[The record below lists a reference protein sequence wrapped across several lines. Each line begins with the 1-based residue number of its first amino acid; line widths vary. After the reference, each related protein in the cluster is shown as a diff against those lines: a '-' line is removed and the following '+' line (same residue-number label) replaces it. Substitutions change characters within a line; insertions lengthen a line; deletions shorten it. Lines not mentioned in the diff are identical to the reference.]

1 MILKEKDAK
10 EILEK
15 TIKLSTAKEVVAALY
30 GGANALSRFANN
42 AITQNIEENDITLSL
57 SVAFDNQEGMASTNK
72 LDDASL
78 KKAIETAEA
87 NARFMPPNP
96 EHMLVLPPQKYEK
109 IDAYEEKTA
118 QFSPIERAQEIKKI
132 CQQGDKRDLIL
143 SGTISN
149 GDSFISLANSQ
160 GLFAYHCE
168 TSCGFSMTA
177 RTKDGTGSG
186 KADQSMVQDITQ
198 LNIREMAAE
207 AMDIA
212 EKSKNPKTKEPGDYT
227 VILTA
232 SALGALLFYF
242 LFGFDA
248 RAADEGRS
256 FLSDREKKGN
266 KLGQKIVGENITI
279 RSQASHP
286 QLRSIPFSGFFGGMG
301 FMMGGAS
308 FDAGLPHKD
317 MSWIENG
324 VAKNLIYSRYWAKK
338 QGKEPVP
345 FPSSAIIE
353 GGNYS
358 YEDLI
363 KNTKKGVLVSHFWY
377 IRMVDPNTAL
387 VTGLTRDGNFWI
399 EDGKI
404 QYPIKN
410 FRFNESPL
418 VLLNNIEMMTKP
430 VKVGFAVLPAVK
442 ANNFTF
448 SSLSEAV

>member
-1 MILKEKDAK
+1 MILKEKEAK

-15 TIKLSTAKEVVAALY
+15 AIKLSTAKEIAAALY

-42 AITQNIEENDITLSL
+42 TITQNIEENDITLSI
-57 SVAFDNQEGMASTNK
+57 SAAFDNREGMASTNK
-72 LDDASL
+72 LDDESL
-78 KKAIETAEA
+78 KNVVEVAEA
-87 NARFMPPNP
+87 NARLMPPNP
-96 EHMLVLPPQKYEK
+96 EHMAVLSPQQYEK
-109 IDAYEEKTA
+109 IDAYVERTA
-118 QFSPIERAQEIKKI
+118 NFGPMERAQEIRNI
-132 CQQGDKRDLIL
+132 CQQGDKRELTI
-143 SGTISN
+143 SGTLSN
-149 GDSFISLANSQ
+149 GDGFVSLANSQ

-177 RTKDGTGSG
+177 RTKDGTGSA
-186 KADQSMVQDITQ
+186 KADQSMMRDIEQ
-198 LNIREMAAE
+198 LNIGEMATE
-207 AMDIA
+207 AMITA
-212 EKSKNPKTKEPGDYT
+212 EKSQNPKTKEPGDYT
-227 VILTA
+227 VVLTP
-232 SALGALLFYF
+232 SALVELLFF
-242 LFGFDA
+242 FFFGFDA

-286 QLRSIPFSGFFGGMG
+286 QLLSAPFSASFRGY
-301 FMMGGAS
+301 MGGSA
-308 FDAGLPHKD
+308 FDAGLPIKD
-317 MSWIENG
+317 RSWIEEG
-324 VAKNLIYSRYWAKK
+324 VVKNLIYSRYWAQQKD
-338 QGKEPVP
+338 KEPVP
-345 FPSSAIIE
+345 FPSNVIME
-353 GGNYS
+353 GGKYS
-358 YEDLI
+358 FEDLI
-363 KNTKKGVLVSHFWY
+363 KNTKQGILINHFWY

-418 VLLNNIEMMTKP
+418 VLLNNIEMMTEP
-430 VKVGFAVLPAVK
+430 VKTGFAMLPAVK